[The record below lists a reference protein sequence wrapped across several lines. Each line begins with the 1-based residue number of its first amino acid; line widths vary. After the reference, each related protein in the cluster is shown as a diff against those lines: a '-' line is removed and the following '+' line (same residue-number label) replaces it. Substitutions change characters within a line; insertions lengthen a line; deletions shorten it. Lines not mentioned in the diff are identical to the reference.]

1 MHLYQPVISVMKYRL
16 LFLATFLVSFGSFL
30 NAQETNLR
38 DYTDNRFEIIVGCGI
53 APIAAYY
60 DTGIGVM
67 DIWYHGPESVQEM
80 YDRCYDATY
89 SPTYS
94 VEFAYHLKKR
104 WDICANLGYSNVSVD
119 RFDPFTNQK
128 LNHEDLFTI
137 DTQLGV
143 RRYHVIKNSFRMYS
157 QVTVGVNINSNS
169 DFWYIPIKYDSDGDY
184 PIPQKLGFQI
194 TGLGLAF
201 GKKLFG
207 SFEVGWG
214 TEYVILG
221 LLPGMKAGI
230 GYRF

>member
-1 MHLYQPVISVMKYRL
+1 MLK
-16 LFLATFLVSFGSFL
+16 
-30 NAQETNLR
+30 AQETNLK

-60 DTGIGVM
+60 DTGIGAMEV
-67 DIWYHGPESVQEM
+67 WNHGPGSVQEM

-94 VEFAYHLKKR
+94 IELAYHLKKR
-104 WDICANLGYSNVSVD
+104 WDICANLGYSTVSVD
-119 RFDPFTNQK
+119 HFDPFTNQK
-128 LNHEDLFTI
+128 LNHEDLSTI
-137 DTQLGV
+137 DAQLGV
-143 RRYHVIKNSFRMYS
+143 RRYHMIKNSFRMYT

-169 DFWYIPIKYDSDGDY
+169 DFWDIPIKYGYDGDY

-194 TGLGLAF
+194 TGLGVAF

>member
-1 MHLYQPVISVMKYRL
+1 MHLYQLVTSVMKYRFFFIST
-16 LFLATFLVSFGSFL
+16 FLAVFSTMLK
-30 NAQETNLR
+30 AQETNLK

-94 VEFAYHLKKR
+94 VELAYHLKKR
-104 WDICANLGYSNVSVD
+104 WDISANLGYSTVSVD
-119 RFDPFTNQK
+119 HFDPLTNQK

-137 DTQLGV
+137 DVQLGV
-143 RRYHVIKNSFRMYS
+143 RRYHVIKNSFRMYT

-169 DFWYIPIKYDSDGDY
+169 DFWDIPIKYNYDGDY

>member
-1 MHLYQPVISVMKYRL
+1 MHLYQPVTSVMKYS
-16 LFLATFLVSFGSFL
+16 FFFISTFLVAFSTML
-30 NAQETNLR
+30 NAQETNLK
-38 DYTDNRFEIIVGCGI
+38 DYTDNRFEIIVGCGL

-60 DTGIGVM
+60 DTGIGAEH
-67 DIWYHGPESVQEM
+67 WYKGPKSVQEM

-94 VEFAYHLKKR
+94 IELAYHLKKR
-104 WDICANLGYSNVSVD
+104 WDICANLGYSTVSVD
-119 RFDPFTNQK
+119 HFDPFTNQK
-128 LNHEDLFTI
+128 LNHEDLSTI
-137 DTQLGV
+137 DAQLGV
-143 RRYHVIKNSFRMYS
+143 RRYHMIKNSFRMYT

-169 DFWYIPIKYDSDGDY
+169 DFWDIPIKYGYDGDY

-194 TGLGLAF
+194 TGLGVAF

>member
-1 MHLYQPVISVMKYRL
+1 MKYRL

-169 DFWYIPIKYDSDGDY
+169 DFWDLLLKYEDSKIPEN
-184 PIPQKLGFQI
+184 LGFQI

-207 SFEVGWG
+207 SFEIGWG

>member
-1 MHLYQPVISVMKYRL
+1 MHLYQPITCVMKYIIL
-16 LFLATFLVSFGSFL
+16 TIAASLVSYGSFL
-30 NAQETNLR
+30 NAQEINIK

-94 VEFAYHLKKR
+94 VELAYHLKKR
-104 WDICANLGYSNVSVD
+104 WDICANLGYSTVSVD
-119 RFDPFTNQK
+119 HFDPFTNQK

-169 DFWYIPIKYDSDGDY
+169 DFWDLLLKYEDSKIPEN
-184 PIPQKLGFQI
+184 LGFQI

-207 SFEVGWG
+207 SFEIGWG

>member
-1 MHLYQPVISVMKYRL
+1 MHLYQPITCVMKYIIL
-16 LFLATFLVSFGSFL
+16 TIAASLVSYGSFL
-30 NAQETNLR
+30 NAQEINIK

-67 DIWYHGPESVQEM
+67 DILYHGPESVQEM

-94 VEFAYHLKKR
+94 VELAYHLKKR
-104 WDICANLGYSNVSVD
+104 WDICANLGYSTVSVD
-119 RFDPFTNQK
+119 HFDPFTNQK

-137 DTQLGV
+137 DAQLGA
-143 RRYHVIKNSFRMYS
+143 RRYHVIKNSFRMYT

-169 DFWYIPIKYDSDGDY
+169 DFWDIPINYVYDGD
-184 PIPQKLGFQI
+184 PLFPRKLGFQI

-201 GKKLFG
+201 GKNLFG
-207 SFEVGWG
+207 SFEIGWG
-214 TEYVILG
+214 TEYIIIGV
-221 LLPGMKAGI
+221 LPGMKAGI